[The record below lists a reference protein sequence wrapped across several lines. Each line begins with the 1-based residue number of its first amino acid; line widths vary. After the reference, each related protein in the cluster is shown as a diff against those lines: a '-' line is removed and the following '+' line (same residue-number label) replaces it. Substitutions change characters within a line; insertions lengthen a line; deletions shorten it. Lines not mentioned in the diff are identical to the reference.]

1 MKKILSVILLIGT
14 VFGCAKT
21 STMTI
26 EPIDKELNGRLLT
39 GKNLDTR
46 LFSTKDL
53 LQYYEVSDFS
63 GLNPAAIQEKI
74 DSFIK
79 AKYKSTDLSH
89 ANQITFLFYKKDL
102 FTDYGK
108 YVYEAARDTE
118 AGFLSDYPD
127 KLVSQVEF
135 LKIKGDANKVLRRRT
150 VYQKE
155 EILLSKEDTLNI
167 KAVFRM

>member
-1 MKKILSVILLIGT
+1 
-14 VFGCAKT
+14 
-21 STMTI
+21 MTI

-53 LQYYEVSDFS
+53 LQYYEVSDFNS
-63 GLNPAAIQEKI
+63 LEPNAIQENI
-74 DSFIK
+74 DSFIN
-79 AKYKSTDLSH
+79 AKYKSTDLSQ

-102 FTDYGK
+102 FTDYRK

-118 AGFLSDYPD
+118 AGFLSEYAD

-135 LKIKGDANKVLRRRT
+135 LKIKGNELKILRRRT

-155 EILLSKEDTLNI
+155 EVLLSKEDTVNVN
-167 KAVFRM
+167 AVVRM